1 DSARRQMP
9 HYSAGLATLRSEPYR
24 YFRSK
29 SSATSART
37 PVIVQG
43 FVRYSVPIPRS
54 LVKMSRLPSGVS
66 RGLYSRRRIDRA
78 DWQRRAPLSIRSEEH
93 TSELQSLRHL

>member
-1 DSARRQMP
+1 MP

-78 DWQRRAPLSIRSEEH
+78 DWQRRAPLSILIVAHIDVRAAD
-93 TSELQSLRHL
+93 RIGVG